1 MSKAVRLAKII
12 EMPKPKPQF
21 EPRTRQ
27 AYEQLAPLETLA
39 EKYRGEWTGSG
50 TNGVPELDMAKSL
63 GLRPGRFSRPM
74 ECRVIYA
81 FSDPQDAKVFMREG
95 RKMIKEWG
103 NHES

>member
-1 MSKAVRLAKII
+1 MRFINLEYMTSDFGDKEAKARS
-12 EMPKPKPQF
+12 
-21 EPRTRQ
+21 
-27 AYEQLAPLETLA
+27 LETLA

-50 TNGVPELDMAKSL
+50 ANGIPELDMAKSL